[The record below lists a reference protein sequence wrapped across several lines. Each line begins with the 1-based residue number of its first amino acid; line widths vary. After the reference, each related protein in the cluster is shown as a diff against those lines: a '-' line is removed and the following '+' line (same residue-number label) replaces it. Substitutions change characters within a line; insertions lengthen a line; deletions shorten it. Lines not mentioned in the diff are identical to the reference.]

1 MGTEIPAPGHEYW
14 CPWPNSLCAAEAPFA
29 ELGSFPLYFLEL
41 GFLSLTSRLTL
52 YLQLFY
58 FILILFSMHMYLW
71 STLGF
76 TRDQM
81 LCCCNWMS
89 TIYIVGLINLVWGGG
104 GGRALLLK
112 KQTQNTLKIKGLVQ
126 CFCTD
131 KEAQGNEGPIQGHA
145 PTRNR
150 GPFSTLLPRVSVPWL
165 PPSFPSPSLPSFTN
179 YIIY

>member
-1 MGTEIPAPGHEYW
+1 
-14 CPWPNSLCAAEAPFA
+14 
-29 ELGSFPLYFLEL
+29 
-41 GFLSLTSRLTL
+41 
-52 YLQLFY
+52 
-58 FILILFSMHMYLW
+58 MHMYLW

-104 GGRALLLK
+104 RGRALLLK

-165 PPSFPSPSLPSFTN
+165 PPSFLSPFTSFFHKLH
-179 YIIY
+179 YILNLVSWDLWWIKCPLAKRENDFVSVNISPPLQWCGCGAFLQEVFLFI